1 MKLLIVGAGAT
12 GGFFGAH
19 LVAAGRD
26 VTFLVRE
33 GRAKQLARD
42 GLIVKGRQGE
52 LKVVPKFVTAG
63 ELTGQFDAILLTVK
77 AFGLQGA
84 MDDIKPAVG
93 DGAMIVPILNGMKH
107 VDDLVQR
114 FGAARVAG
122 GVCRVATTL
131 DDQGR
136 ILQLAD
142 FQEMLYGELDGS
154 ASARM
159 DAFNALVADAGFA
172 AKPSRNIVQ
181 ELWNK
186 WIMLAGMGAA
196 CCLMRGSI
204 GEIEAAP
211 GGLALVNALIEEITA
226 IATAHGHAPAEPVIA
241 AVRGMLTARGSTM
254 ASSMYRD
261 MQRGLPIEADHII
274 GDLLARADAKGVVT
288 PLLRATYTNLR
299 VYQDRLTK
307 A

>member
-1 MKLLIVGAGAT
+1 MNLLIVGAGAT

-19 LVAAGRD
+19 LAAAGRD
-26 VTFLVRE
+26 VTFLVRD

-42 GLIVKGRQGE
+42 GLVVRGRKGDLAVR
-52 LKVVPKFVTAG
+52 PKFVTAN
-63 ELTGQFDAILLTVK
+63 ELQGQFDAILVTVK
-77 AFGLQGA
+77 AFGLQAA
-84 MDDIKPAVG
+84 MQDFSPAVG
-93 DGAMIVPILNGMKH
+93 PDTLIVPVLNGMRH
-107 VDDLVQR
+107 IDDLVQR
-114 FGAARVAG
+114 FGARVAG

-131 DDQGR
+131 DDEGR

-142 FQEMLYGELDGS
+142 FQELLYGELDGS
-154 ASARM
+154 ASVRM
-159 DAFNALVADAGFA
+159 DAFDALVSDAGFA

-186 WIMLAGMGAA
+186 WIMLASMGAS

-211 GGLALVNALIEEITA
+211 GGLAFVNAVLDEIVA
-226 IATAHGHAPAEPVIA
+226 VAAAHGHAPAPAVA
-241 AVRGMLTARGSTM
+241 AAARGMLTAKGSTM

-261 MQRGLPIEADHII
+261 MQRGLPIEADHIV
-274 GDLLARADAKGVVT
+274 GDLLARAEAKQVAT
-288 PLLRATYTNLR
+288 PMLAAAYANLCIYQGRANG
-299 VYQDRLTK
+299 